1 LVFASITSWESIV
14 VAEVSGVDP
23 GIAVLED
30 HVDGIWVLT
39 SGVAVGEELP
49 GVPDWCGGV
58 SEEVIMGKVVTENE
72 GGNGGKLD
80 ENVDSWTGGILEW
93 ITDGI
98 TDNSSDVLLSELEVS
113 LHPFLVEFVE
123 SLLIEA
129 FSLDV
134 ESVGT
139 DFSSVSVGEE
149 FVVLDLHEGK
159 VDTFAFGLLSE
170 LRSVGLDL
178 FLGVIPST
186 TGVGLGDSNLDTG
199 NDGTSKDTSGGVWT
213 EDESS
218 EEWGTNN
225 ENTWGDHLLEGSLGG
240 DLDATFIVWL
250 ISSSSSSGFLS
261 LIVILDDEVHH
272 VIGGIS
278 DSLHGEGG
286 EEVWE
291 HSTDKE
297 TGELGWLED
306 INGGITDSGNE
317 STEEGK
323 TDEAGRSDSETFTD
337 SGGGVSCGIKGISKI
352 SDLSWESGH
361 LSASS
366 GIVGDWAVS
375 INGKGDWE
383 GSEHTEG
390 GETNTVHTGVGE
402 TVSNGGG
409 DADNWDNDGNVTEGE
424 TEDNVWCW
432 TFVASISE
440 PFGWGV
446 GVVGVVFSDETDDH
460 TGPESEHDATV
471 SSPSVHGE
479 WDLLGSSFEGEGFW
493 EDEDGWDDATGH
505 DDGGSTNLELKDR
518 LNVLSLDSS
527 GVSEED

>member
-1 LVFASITSWESIV
+1 MSKI
-14 VAEVSGVDP
+14 
-23 GIAVLED
+23 
-30 HVDGIWVLT
+30 
-39 SGVAVGEELP
+39 
-49 GVPDWCGGV
+49 
-58 SEEVIMGKVVTENE
+58 VTENE
-72 GGNGGKLD
+72 GSNGGKLD
-80 ENVDSWTGGILEW
+80 KNVDGWTGSILEW
-93 ITDGI
+93 ISYGI
-98 TDNSSDVLLSELEVS
+98 SDNSSDMLFSEFHLLSHPVVSEL
-113 LHPFLVEFVE
+113 LE
-123 SLLIEA
+123 SDFIETG
-129 FSLDV
+129 FDSVFNFNTILGLFTSELMGSEDVVLSLDI
-134 ESVGT
+134 
-139 DFSSVSVGEE
+139 FKIN
-149 FVVLDLHEGK
+149 VL
-159 VDTFAFGLLSE
+159 VDGSESE
-170 LRSVGLDL
+170 LGSVLLDL

-186 TGVGLGDSNLDTG
+186 TGVRLGDSDLNTG
-199 NDGTSKDTSGGVWT
+199 DDGTSEDTSSGVWS
-213 EDESS
+213 EDETSA
-218 EEWGTNN
+218 EWGSNN
-225 ENTWGDHLLEGSLGG
+225 EDTWGNHLLEGSFGR
-240 DLDATFIVWL
+240 DSNATFIVWEVVHD
-250 ISSSSSSGFLS
+250 SLS
-261 LIVILDDEVHH
+261 LLLLSDL
-272 VIGGIS
+272 VIGLNEFHHSISGIS
-278 DSLHGEGG
+278 DGSHGEGS
-286 EEVWE
+286 EEIWE

-297 TGELGWLED
+297 SSELGWLKD
-306 INGGITDSGNE
+306 INGSITDSGNE
-317 STEEGK
+317 STEESES
-323 TDEAGRSDSETFTD
+323 DEASRSDSETFTD
-337 SGGGVSCGIKGISKI
+337 SGGGVSCGIKSVSHI
-352 SDLSWESGH
+352 SDSGWESAH
-361 LSASS
+361 FSASS

>member
-1 LVFASITSWESIV
+1 
-14 VAEVSGVDP
+14 
-23 GIAVLED
+23 
-30 HVDGIWVLT
+30 
-39 SGVAVGEELP
+39 VGEEVTS
-49 GVPDWCGGV
+49 VPDWWGGV
-58 SEEVIMGKVVTENE
+58 SEEVVMGKVVTENE
-72 GGNGGKLD
+72 GSNGGKFD
-80 ENVDSWTGGILEW
+80 ENVDGWTGSILEW

-98 TDNSSDVLLSELEVS
+98 TDNSSDVLFSELEVS
-113 LHPFLVEFVE
+113 LHPVLVELVE
-123 SLLIEA
+123 SGLIET

-134 ESVGT
+134 ESVGS
-139 DFSSVSVGEE
+139 DLSSVSVGEE
-149 FVVLDLHEGK
+149 FVVLELEESK
-159 VDTFAFGLLSE
+159 VDTFSFGLLSE

-186 TGVGLGDSNLDTG
+186 TGVRLGDSDLDTG

-218 EEWGTNN
+218 EEWGTND
-225 ENTWGDHLLEGSLGG
+225 ENTWGNHLFEGSLGG
-240 DLDATFIVWL
+240 DLDATFIVWG
-250 ISSSSSSGFLS
+250 IGSSGGSGL
-261 LIVILDDEVHH
+261 LTGLVVVDNELHH

-278 DSLHGEGG
+278 DGLHGEGS

-291 HSTDKE
+291 HGTDKE
-297 TGELGWLED
+297 TSELGWLED

-317 STEEGK
+317 STEKSK
-323 TDEAGRSDSETFTD
+323 TDEASGSDSETFTD

-361 LSASS
+361 FSASS

-383 GSEHTEG
+383 GSEHTES
-390 GETNTVHTGVGE
+390 GETDTVHTGVGE
-402 TVSNGGG
+402 TVSDGGS
-409 DADNWDNDGNVTEGE
+409 DADNWDDDGNVTEGE

-471 SSPSVHGE
+471 SCPSLHGK
-479 WDLLGSSFEGEGFW
+479 WDLLGSTFEGEAFW
-493 EDEDGWDDATGH
+493 EDEDGWDDASSH
-505 DDGGSTNLELKDR
+505 DDGGSTNLELEYR
-518 LNVLSLDSS
+518 LDVFSLDSS